1 MAPRST
7 RIAGWLLLV
16 LAALAG
22 VVGGHGLIL
31 CFEPDGHVTLEFGG
45 DDCGQCCASDS
56 EGSGEPREQR
66 VEGCPCEDFVI
77 SVTELASVRRSP
89 LGEVLAA
96 LGAAFAPL
104 GAALAPHAWTALGV
118 VSVVV
123 TPSRLPRQLELPRS
137 HASLAL
143 PLVRSVVLVV

>member
-22 VVGGHGLIL
+22 VVGGHGMIL
-31 CFEPDGHVTLEFGG
+31 CFEPDGHVTIEFGG

-77 SVTELASVRRSP
+77 SVTELANVKRSP
-89 LGEVLAA
+89 LGAVLAA
-96 LGAAFAPL
+96 L
-104 GAALAPHAWTALGV
+104 GAALAPHAFAALSV

-123 TPSRLPRQLELPRS
+123 TPLRLPRQIELPRS
-137 HASLAL
+137 HASVAL